1 METLVILD
9 GAKILIKKKEMY
21 GCYQDS
27 SMDGKGKC
35 VRKNILVI
43 LNNIWNK

>member
-9 GAKILIKKKEMY
+9 GVKILIKKKEVF

-27 SMDGKGKC
+27 SMDGKGNFVC
-35 VRKNILVI
+35 ENILVI
-43 LNNIWNK
+43 LNNM